1 VTATNAPRRR
11 AITRAAA
18 GVLRAVGGVLVV
30 VWGAATAGFIA
41 LKAIPGDPVD
51 VMLGV
56 QAQVSESVKEQI
68 RLDWGLGDPPLVQYL
83 NYLGRLATGD
93 FGQSYQL
100 RQPVLEVLGA
110 QLGPTLALAGAALV
124 LALVIALS
132 GALVVQGRWGRGV
145 ASVLELIVVSSP
157 TFWIGLVLITVFS
170 FRLGWFPVASTDGLP
185 ALVLPAVTLALPLAG
200 IISQVLRQGLDAAST
215 QPFVLTA
222 RSRGVGH
229 TRLVLRHTL
238 RHASADGITLT
249 AYLLGSVLG
258 GVVLVET
265 VFGRAGLGRVTLR
278 AITDRDLPVVL
289 GIIVL
294 SAATFAVINLL
305 VDASYRFIDPRQR
318 RGAA

>member
-1 VTATNAPRRR
+1 VTETEPSRRR
-11 AITRAAA
+11 TAVRAVA
-18 GVLRAVGGVLVV
+18 GVSRAVGGVLLV
-30 VWGAATAGFIA
+30 VWGAATAGFLA

-68 RLDWGLGDPPLVQYL
+68 RLDWGLREPVVVQYFD
-83 NYLGRLATGD
+83 YLARLATGD

-100 RQPVLEVLGA
+100 REPVLEVLGA
-110 QLGPTLALAGAALV
+110 QLAPTLALAGAAIG

-132 GALVVQGRWGRGV
+132 GALLVQGRWGRRV
-145 ASVLELIVVSSP
+145 ASVLELVVVSSP

-170 FRLGWFPVASTDGLP
+170 FRLGWFPVASTEGP
-185 ALVLPAVTLALPLAG
+185 QALVLPAVTLALPLAG
-200 IISQVLRQGLDAAST
+200 ILSQVLRQGLDAATT

-222 RSRGVGH
+222 RSRGIGH

-305 VDASYRFIDPRQR
+305 VDASYRLIDPRQR
-318 RGAA
+318 RAAR